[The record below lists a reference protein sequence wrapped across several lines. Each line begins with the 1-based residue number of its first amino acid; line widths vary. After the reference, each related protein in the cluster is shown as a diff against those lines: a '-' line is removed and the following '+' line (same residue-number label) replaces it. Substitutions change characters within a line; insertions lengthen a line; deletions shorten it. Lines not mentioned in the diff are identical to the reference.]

1 MMNELNPKQVEDVR
15 RVLRPKWYGTRQGR
29 RITAALGSAALAMIW
44 ASAVVCWFLA
54 PSTTARWI
62 TLALTGVA
70 LVIYAGV
77 FSVLI
82 VASEGVVSLAEKN
95 LDERQLAE
103 KRHVYALAHRGGNWM
118 LGAATTVVAVMSVGH
133 SILRIPT
140 AAAFMFMVAAW
151 TTHKIMP
158 HLIVCWRLED
168 ALPDDE

>member
-1 MMNELNPKQVEDVR
+1 M
-15 RVLRPKWYGTRQGR
+15 
-29 RITAALGSAALAMIW
+29 
-44 ASAVVCWFLA
+44 
-54 PSTTARWI
+54 
-62 TLALTGVA
+62 
-70 LVIYAGV
+70 

-151 TTHKIMP
+151 ATHKIMP